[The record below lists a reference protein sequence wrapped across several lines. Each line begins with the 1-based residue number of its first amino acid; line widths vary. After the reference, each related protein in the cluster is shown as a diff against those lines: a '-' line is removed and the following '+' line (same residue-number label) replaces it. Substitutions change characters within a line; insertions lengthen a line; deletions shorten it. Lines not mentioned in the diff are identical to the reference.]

1 MKNKDDMQTNLEH
14 DPEVSAQYGELA
26 KEAAPKE
33 LDKIVLRAAR
43 KAASKSRSASWGV
56 SWYRPATFV
65 ATLGLCLALLLEIG
79 DFQVFGPPPDLSI
92 QQDTPPDS
100 NVFQNAADS
109 AARSVRE
116 VDAAADESLQLSNG
130 DSYNPEASIDTL
142 PASTTDGGQQCNKEQ
157 LATPETWWQCIQE
170 LREAGLHAAA
180 ESELENL
187 HKAFPQYMP
196 AE

>member
-1 MKNKDDMQTNLEH
+1 MTNNDDMQPDLEH
-14 DPEVSAQYGELA
+14 DAEVSARYRELA
-26 KEAAPKE
+26 NEAAPKE

-43 KAASKSRSASWGV
+43 KAASKSGSAGWGV
-56 SWYRPATFV
+56 SWYRPVTFV

-79 DFQVFGPPPDLSI
+79 DFRVFGPPPDLSM
-92 QQDTPPDS
+92 QQDTPTDS
-100 NVFQNAADS
+100 NVFQDAADS

-130 DSYNPEASIDTL
+130 DSYEPEASIATL
-142 PASTTDGGQQCNKEQ
+142 PASTTDDGQHCSKEQ

-170 LREAGLHAAA
+170 LQEAGLHAAA

>member
-1 MKNKDDMQTNLEH
+1 MTNNDDMQPNLEH
-14 DPEVSAQYGELA
+14 DAEVSARYRELA
-26 KEAAPKE
+26 NEAAPQE

-43 KAASKSRSASWGV
+43 KAASNSGSAGWGV
-56 SWYRPATFV
+56 SWYRPATFL

-100 NVFQNAADS
+100 NVFQDAADS

-130 DSYNPEASIDTL
+130 DSYEPEASIATL
-142 PASTTDGGQQCNKEQ
+142 PASTTDGGQHCSEEQ

-180 ESELENL
+180 EAELENL

-196 AE
+196 AK